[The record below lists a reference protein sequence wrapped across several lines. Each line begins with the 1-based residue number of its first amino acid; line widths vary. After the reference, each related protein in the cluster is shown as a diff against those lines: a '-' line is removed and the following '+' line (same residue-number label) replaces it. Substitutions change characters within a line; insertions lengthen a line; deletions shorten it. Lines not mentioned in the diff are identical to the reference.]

1 MSHFEGGL
9 ICSIIGSKC
18 VHKDSHINK
27 SNYIIT
33 AFPIQ
38 LVFNSYS
45 QAGGPFSTCVFSPP
59 TLRAG
64 RLLLLH
70 GKTGGNF
77 ASLFVSPVS
86 TVVVVTLYYGGFSY
100 CISITERVNSSGNT
114 KKSLWKGAKW
124 GRKAR
129 VACFMNLMLL
139 SKVSTD
145 GISKWSS
152 IRAIKGQIVNT
163 KDHTYTS
170 LPVKTVFCTLA
181 INSTCNFFV
190 K

>member
-1 MSHFEGGL
+1 M
-9 ICSIIGSKC
+9 
-18 VHKDSHINK
+18 HKDSHINK
-27 SNYIIT
+27 SNYIIS

-77 ASLFVSPVS
+77 ASLFLSPVS

-124 GRKAR
+124 GRRKAR

>member
-1 MSHFEGGL
+1 MQTAKSMHQKNNNYEYILVKDSKSVKKLQFSKKELDRKASRKSALVHYTLGLERWWKIITQPHRSHFEGGL

-77 ASLFVSPVS
+77 ASLF
-86 TVVVVTLYYGGFSY
+86 
-100 CISITERVNSSGNT
+100 SIPSINCSSCHT
-114 KKSLWKGAKW
+114 ILWRLLILHLNNW
-124 GRKAR
+124 
-129 VACFMNLMLL
+129 AC
-139 SKVSTD
+139 K
-145 GISKWSS
+145 
-152 IRAIKGQIVNT
+152 
-163 KDHTYTS
+163 
-170 LPVKTVFCTLA
+170 
-181 INSTCNFFV
+181 
-190 K
+190 

>member
-1 MSHFEGGL
+1 MLEFFKFLTWRIWKKALSKAFVINLKSVPTMLVHLKYCIVHYTLGLERWWKIITHPHRSHFEGGL

-77 ASLFVSPVS
+77 ASLF
-86 TVVVVTLYYGGFSY
+86 
-100 CISITERVNSSGNT
+100 SIPSINCSSCHT
-114 KKSLWKGAKW
+114 ILWRLLILHLNNW
-124 GRKAR
+124 
-129 VACFMNLMLL
+129 AC
-139 SKVSTD
+139 K
-145 GISKWSS
+145 
-152 IRAIKGQIVNT
+152 
-163 KDHTYTS
+163 
-170 LPVKTVFCTLA
+170 
-181 INSTCNFFV
+181 
-190 K
+190 

>member
-1 MSHFEGGL
+1 MLVHLKYCIVHYTLGLVRGWKIITHPYRSHFEGGL

-64 RLLLLH
+64 RILLLH
-70 GKTGGNF
+70 GKTAAISPPF
-77 ASLFVSPVS
+77 SLSPVS

-100 CISITERVNSSGNT
+100 CISITECVNSSGNT
-114 KKSLWKGAKW
+114 KKITVE
-124 GRKAR
+124 GRK
-129 VACFMNLMLL
+129 MGKKESKNSMLYESDAIIQ
-139 SKVSTD
+139 SKHR
-145 GISKWSS
+145 W
-152 IRAIKGQIVNT
+152 
-163 KDHTYTS
+163 Y
-170 LPVKTVFCTLA
+170 L
-181 INSTCNFFV
+181 
-190 K
+190 